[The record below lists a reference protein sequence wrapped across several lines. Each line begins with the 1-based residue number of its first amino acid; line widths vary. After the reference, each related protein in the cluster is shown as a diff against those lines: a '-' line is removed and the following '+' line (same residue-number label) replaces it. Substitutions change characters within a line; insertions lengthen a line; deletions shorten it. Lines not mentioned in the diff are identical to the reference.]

1 MKEKLVYHPI
11 VNRLFDRFA
20 AHRPRHR
27 EKRAAQALMPPFR
40 LMK

>member
-11 VNRLFDRFA
+11 VNRLFD
-20 AHRPRHR
+20 
-27 EKRAAQALMPPFR
+27 LMPPFR